1 MMAGRERAE
10 SGGGGRD
17 SGDAWEKATKYQ
29 SKGRRPGGRRALEKA
44 HVPKDPSTGGRHYS
58 VLTCATATATATT
71 TYYWYR
77 SYVDPVASE
86 NQTQTQA
93 AVNYTGPKMSK
104 PSPPTLPCPSSSLLN
119 RSTVARH
126 AHRPDWTEMAVC
138 QSVTAGLRCLDET
151 KSSRTDATKS
161 NRLFPLRR
169 R

>member
-1 MMAGRERAE
+1 MGKSYQVPEQ
-10 SGGGGRD
+10 G
-17 SGDAWEKATKYQ
+17 TKTRGEEGIGKGTC
-29 SKGRRPGGRRALEKA
+29 SKG
-44 HVPKDPSTGGRHYS
+44 PKYGGRHYS